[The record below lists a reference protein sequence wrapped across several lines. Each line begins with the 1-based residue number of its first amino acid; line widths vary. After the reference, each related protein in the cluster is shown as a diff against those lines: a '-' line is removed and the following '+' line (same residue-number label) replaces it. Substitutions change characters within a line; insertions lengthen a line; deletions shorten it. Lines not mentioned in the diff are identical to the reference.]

1 MEIISDEVS
10 ISLAEASLLL
20 PSLGY
25 RISSTKQRNPLGLHW
40 HNMVKSLCISYQ
52 ASLLKRKRIISG
64 CSFDFLHWASSC
76 CSEGSLIIR
85 FVHVFLSRSAELCQQ
100 KMFYNLLTYSGFF
113 FLSICM
119 VSFNFT
125 YLHLWTKYFTSR
137 QNEGKSSHLQ
147 NPLSS
152 HHIKNWETMGCR

>member
-52 ASLLKRKRIISG
+52 ASLLKRKKIISG

-113 FLSICM
+113 FFFQFVWFHLISLI
-119 VSFNFT
+119 ST
-125 YLHLWTKYFTSR
+125 YGPNISLPDRTKEKAVTFKT
-137 QNEGKSSHLQ
+137 HCL
-147 NPLSS
+147 L
-152 HHIKNWETMGCR
+152 IT